1 MVATINKM
9 VEKGEWVKFVKETDN
24 NERGRIEN
32 RIFWLMQPDNFFNLM
47 GKAIEEG
54 VIGKWMKKQNIIY

>member
-1 MVATINKM
+1 M
-9 VEKGEWVKFVKETDN
+9 KETDN

-54 VIGKWMKKQNIIY
+54 VIGKWVKKQNIIY